1 MTLKKRR
8 RIQIIVLAFAALG
21 VATVLIGYALQD
33 GINYFR
39 SPTQVTEAPPPS
51 SEKFRI
57 GGLVSEN
64 SLRTIGDASVT
75 FSVTDGNA
83 TVPVIYVGMLPDLFE
98 EGQGM
103 IGLGSFVDGTFLA
116 TEILAKHDENYMPA
130 EVIDALEAQG
140 VYQGGRQ
147 DPNQSEDTKNGAG
160 NDS

>member
-1 MTLKKRR
+1 MMTLNKRR
-8 RIQIIVLAFAALG
+8 RIQVIVLAFTALG
-21 VATVLIGYALQD
+21 LATLLIGYALQD

-39 SPTQVTEAPPPS
+39 SPTQVAEAPPLPT
-51 SEKFRI
+51 EQFRI

-64 SLRTIGDASVT
+64 SIKVVGDASVT

-83 TVPVIYVGMLPDLFE
+83 TVPVVYVGLLPDLFE

-103 IGLGSFVDGTFLA
+103 IGLGRFIDGTFQA

-140 VYQGGRQ
+140 VYQGGS
-147 DPNQSEDTKNGAG
+147 DNDT
-160 NDS
+160 